1 LLNRLLSIDEH
12 WSGGGHNQGDRL
24 SFGLEGVLS
33 FWGCLLDVGLWGIL
47 VKLHKLRKI
56 ELGLLEDLDLSDH
69 AAVFLKWEDFG
80 RALFLNLFANISFNQ
95 DFDEVFESGF
105 LNTGLHDLHHLLSDK
120 LLLGCL
126 SVASGL
132 HLSWC
137 LLCETDREHSHDVTI
152 RGLSLGKG
160 LNKGV
165 PFLDH
170 STSVITSDVHTM
182 EVGVAVESLDFID
195 LELELSPGGAD
206 LWVWCIAIVK
216 GDLDDTTPET
226 FTRLLKTGSL
236 VARHQS
242 HNSFIKSWGQHIVPL
257 FTGEW
262 MGFLLLGTLLFE
274 VSWVLSSCH

>member
-1 LLNRLLSIDEH
+1 M
-12 WSGGGHNQGDRL
+12 
-24 SFGLEGVLS
+24 
-33 FWGCLLDVGLWGIL
+33 
-47 VKLHKLRKI
+47 
-56 ELGLLEDLDLSDH
+56 
-69 AAVFLKWEDFG
+69 
-80 RALFLNLFANISFNQ
+80 
-95 DFDEVFESGF
+95 
-105 LNTGLHDLHHLLSDK
+105 HDLHHLLSDK

-152 RGLSLGKG
+152 RGLSLGEG
-160 LNKGV
+160 LDKGV

-206 LWVWCIAIVK
+206 LWVWSIAIVK

-226 FTRLLKTGSL
+226 ITGLLKTGSL
-236 VARHQS
+236 VARHES

-262 MGFLLLGTLLFE
+262 MGSKQQKLQLISPISQVIAEEAPKVEESAFGLQSRTKSCKPHIILEPYRTLQE
-274 VSWVLSSCH
+274 EMDAGSRC